1 MNADEDLK
9 KHSLFED
16 VQGFLVGTIFVA
28 LGVLLLKQGGLLSAG
43 TTGLA
48 FLIHYSTRWPLGVV
62 LFAVNLPFYAF
73 AWIAMG
79 RIFTIKTFI
88 AVALLSVLIEWLPAW
103 IAVERLDPLFGA
115 ILAGMLAGTGILI
128 LVRHGASLGGVTI
141 VGVYLQKKY
150 ELRAGH
156 VQMAIDGAILVAA
169 FVVLDPVRAMLSLL
183 GAAVINLVIG
193 VNHRTGRYI
202 AI

>member
-1 MNADEDLK
+1 LNAGEDLK

-16 VQGFLVGTIFVA
+16 VQGFLAGTVLVA
-28 LGVLLLKQGGLLSAG
+28 LGVVLLRNGGLLSAG
-43 TTGLA
+43 TTGFA
-48 FLIHYSTRWPLGVV
+48 FLIHYPTRWPLGAV

-73 AWIAMG
+73 AWKAMG

-88 AVALLSVLIEWLPAW
+88 AITLLSVFIEWLPAW
-103 IAVERLDPLFGA
+103 IAVDTLNPVFGA
-115 ILAGMLAGTGILI
+115 ALAGLLAGTGILI

-150 ELRAGH
+150 ELRAGK
-156 VQMAIDGAILVAA
+156 VQMAIDGAILAAA
-169 FVVLDPVRAMLSLL
+169 FLVLDPVRALLSLL
-183 GAAVINLVIG
+183 GAAVVNLVIG